1 MGFTAIWIT
10 PVTEQL
16 PQSTSDGEAYHG
28 YWQQDMYVLC
38 ITVLLLV
45 TDIEISYSINS
56 NYGTAEDLQALA
68 TALHDRGMYLMVD
81 VVANHMVSL
90 FQSPRFAV
98 N

>member
-28 YWQQDMYVLC
+28 YWQQDMYVLHFMFVELRL
-38 ITVLLLV
+38 TL
-45 TDIEISYSINS
+45 ENSYSINS

-81 VVANHMVSL
+81 VVANHMVGLLHSCW
-90 FQSPRFAV
+90 
-98 N
+98 